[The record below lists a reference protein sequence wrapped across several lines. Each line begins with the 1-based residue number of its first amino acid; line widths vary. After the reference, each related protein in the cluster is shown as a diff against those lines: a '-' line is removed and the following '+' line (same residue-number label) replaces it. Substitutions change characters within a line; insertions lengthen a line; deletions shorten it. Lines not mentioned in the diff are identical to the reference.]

1 MPTVQV
7 STWDQFVAA
16 FVGGTS
22 SGDRQVIEI
31 MADLDA
37 KSSITGTIGNF
48 ETRFITINGNYHKI
62 SNIATAQA
70 VNSYLFR
77 CSNILWSK
85 CNFVNMIRNE
95 PYPVFWQESTSPNYF
110 EDCTFQGQGIAICGT
125 SRMDTGNY
133 SGLGNFTRCFIT
145 WTQKGTTIPGTCF
158 GGATF
163 DHTYI
168 DCELTSGA
176 GSSPDF
182 GSLQNTSYL
191 KGKISGTPTG
201 HNLLGSCSN
210 AVINIESDSDYTI
223 TSNPGNVSVYNK
235 DKLTGNIATTTNVIG
250 VTDAELKDA
259 AYLAS
264 IGFNIIV

>member
-16 FVGGTS
+16 FVSGTS
-22 SGDRQVIEI
+22 GNRQVIEI

-37 KSSITGTIGNF
+37 KSSITGTIGNLD
-48 ETRFITINGNYHKI
+48 TRYITVNGNYH
-62 SNIATAQA
+62 NIANISTSQR
-70 VNSYLFR
+70 VDSYLFR
-77 CSNILWSK
+77 ANNILWSK
-85 CNFVNMIRNE
+85 CNFINMIRNE
-95 PYPVFWQESTSPNYF
+95 PYAVFWQEGSYNDIRF
-110 EDCTFQGQGIAICGT
+110 EDCTFQGQGIAICG
-125 SRMDTGNY
+125 SARLDSGNY
-133 SGLGNFTRCFIT
+133 AGQGYFLRCFIT

-158 GGATF
+158 GSATF
-163 DHTYI
+163 DRTYI

-191 KGKISGTPTG
+191 KGKIAGTPTG

-235 DKLTGNIATTTNVIG
+235 DKLTGNITTTTNVIG